1 MRLGSRWYSL
11 EEVKK
16 YNLARTSFPPKPSK
30 YHAVPLEVDNIRFA
44 SKKEARRYQE
54 LKALQHAGDV
64 KFFLMQVPF
73 QLPGNVKYRLDF
85 MVFWKTGNITY
96 EDVKGFR
103 TPIYKIKRKQ
113 VEGIYP
119 IKILEL

>member
-1 MRLGSRWYSL
+1 MSKLGSRWYKDSDII
-11 EEVKK
+11 
-16 YNLARTSFPPKPSK
+16 KPSK

-85 MVFWKTGNITY
+85 MVFWDTGNITY
-96 EDVKGFR
+96 EDVKGMR
-103 TPIYKIKRKQ
+103 TPVYKIKRKQ
-113 VEGIYP
+113 VEAIYP